1 MKFETDDYN
10 HEKINEWMQEHVL
23 TCKLWQPN
31 EEGFLPQ
38 GAAGGAL
45 TYCFTP
51 TGIGLAVEIRCACG
65 ESKNVTDY
73 EDW

>member
-10 HEKINEWMQEHVL
+10 HEKISEWMQEHTT
-23 TCKLWQPN
+23 TCTFWQPD
-31 EEGFLPQ
+31 ERGLLPQ
-38 GAAGGAL
+38 GANGGAL

-51 TGIGLAVEIRCACG
+51 TSLGLAVEILCACG
-65 ESKNVTDY
+65 DKKNITNF